1 MAETG
6 YEEILVA
13 LRAAARLSKER
24 FLVGVSAADERE
36 RVTAALAAE
45 GEVVA
50 VTSASTALERL
61 TEESFELVVLD
72 QEGSP
77 PGRGASQLA
86 LPAASEA
93 DLRARPST
101 TSGGQGGVPETR
113 TGTPAQGSPT
123 NNLTAAREIRPFADV
138 VPIIPGDP
146 ALAAEMLAQEAAA
159 VLPRPLPAS
168 DALFRA
174 HLRYLASCRRA
185 RTRALM
191 LDHVIAQNRAALK
204 SIEPALEEA
213 LGAVLEASM
222 TAPVVAVLGDSEL
235 ARIAEG
241 VISQGQADVIVIG
254 LLAADRIEARL
265 REARERAPGAA
276 MVAVD
281 AAPSAGRLSAAI
293 YAGVRAYLGRDF
305 LPRLGRVVAAAATR
319 RRAELTGR
327 QLVET
332 LTRFGFMEEPARSI
346 APPTQDLDASLIAD
360 AASKGETAFVP
371 SAHEVLVV
379 DDEVVV
385 LTVLRELLRRSGY
398 RVTTA
403 ASAEEA
409 IDLMHKRTFDL
420 VLTDKNL
427 PGASGLEVLRVARTL
442 SPPPAVVMITAYSS
456 YDSAVTAL
464 DIGAQ
469 DYIEKPIRDV
479 EALRFRIRR
488 ALSRRNEQLA
498 RSLESGKEAQHRA
511 RIMVVE
517 VEGTR
522 RQLMAE
528 FLGLTYDVVTA
539 ANGEQ
544 ALAQLQQSKF
554 DLVIADRNLP
564 GMSGL
569 RVIEQAQ
576 RLLPHCASVL
586 YTAYP
591 SYETVKEAFELGVD
605 AYLVR
610 PNQDLK
616 ALGEKVAGALRSHGG
631 ILLG

>member
-6 YEEILVA
+6 YPEVIEA

-24 FLVGVSAADERE
+24 FLVGVGNVADRTRISASLE
-36 RVTAALAAE
+36 AE
-45 GEVVA
+45 GEVIEL
-50 VTSASTALERL
+50 ASPDAALERL
-61 TEESFELVVLD
+61 AEESFELVVLD
-72 QEGSP
+72 EGD
-77 PGRGASQLA
+77 GERNLLA
-86 LPAASEA
+86 K
-93 DLRARPST
+93 
-101 TSGGQGGVPETR
+101 
-113 TGTPAQGSPT
+113 
-123 NNLTAAREIRPFADV
+123 AREIRPFADV
-138 VPIIPGDP
+138 VPIIVGDP
-146 ALAAEMLAQEAAA
+146 ARAATMFASEAAA

-168 DALFRA
+168 DALVRA

-191 LDHVIAQNRAALK
+191 LTHVIANNRAALRTVQ
-204 SIEPALEEA
+204 PALEAA
-213 LGAVLEASM
+213 LVSLVEASKQ
-222 TAPVVAVLGDSEL
+222 APVVSVLGDGEL
-235 ARIAEG
+235 ARVAG
-241 VISQGQADVIVIG
+241 GAPSQGQADVIVVG
-254 LLAADRIEARL
+254 LGTADRVELRL
-265 REARERAPGAA
+265 REARDRASGAA
-276 MVAVD
+276 VVAVD
-281 AAPSAGRLSAAI
+281 SVPSQERLSAAV
-293 YAGVRAYLGRDF
+293 YGGVRAYLGRDL
-305 LPRLGRVVAAAATR
+305 LPHLGRVVAAAAMR

-327 QLVET
+327 LMAET
-332 LTRFGFMEEPARSI
+332 LTRFGVMEDAARPV
-346 APPTQDLDASLIAD
+346 APTSLDLDARLIAD
-360 AASKGETAFVP
+360 AASSGPTPIVP

-409 IDLMHKRTFDL
+409 IELMQKRSFDL

-427 PGASGLEVLRVARTL
+427 PGASGLEVLRIARGL
-442 SPPPAVVMITAYSS
+442 DPPPAVVMITGYSS

-498 RSLESGKEAQHRA
+498 RNHEAGKQQKQA

-517 VEGTR
+517 LDPNR
-522 RQLMAE
+522 RQLISE
-528 FLGLTYDVVTA
+528 FLGQSYQVTNA
-539 ANGEQ
+539 TNGEE
-544 ALAQLQQSKF
+544 ALELLQKSQF

-569 RVIEQAQ
+569 RVIEQAH

-591 SYETVKEAFELGVD
+591 SYETVKEAFDLGVD

-610 PNQDLK
+610 PNQDL
-616 ALGEKVAGALRSHGG
+616 ALLAERVAGALRSHGG

>member
-1 MAETG
+1 MSDPGSAEV
-6 YEEILVA
+6 LVA

-24 FLVGVSAADERE
+24 FLVGVAVAADRG
-36 RVTAALAAE
+36 RIVAALGAE
-45 GEVVA
+45 GEVVEMP
-50 VTSASTALERL
+50 SAEIALERL
-61 TEESFELVVLD
+61 AEESFELVVLD
-72 QEGSP
+72 QND
-77 PGRGASQLA
+77 ASA
-86 LPAASEA
+86 ERSVFA
-93 DLRARPST
+93 
-101 TSGGQGGVPETR
+101 
-113 TGTPAQGSPT
+113 
-123 NNLTAAREIRPFADV
+123 AAREIRPFADIV
-138 VPIIPGDP
+138 SVIAGDP
-146 ALAAEMLAQEAAA
+146 AQASEMFSQDATA

-191 LDHVIAQNRAALK
+191 LSHVIARNRAALRTL
-204 SIEPALEEA
+204 EPALEGA
-213 LGAVLEASM
+213 LAGVLEASLLE
-222 TAPVVAVLGDSEL
+222 PVVAVLGDGEL
-235 ARIAEG
+235 ARVAG
-241 VISQGQADVIVIG
+241 GAPSQGQADVIVVG
-254 LLAADRIEARL
+254 LGAADRVELRL
-265 REARERAPGAA
+265 REARHRSAGAA
-276 MVAVD
+276 VVAVD
-281 AAPSAGRLSAAI
+281 STPTAERLSAAV
-293 YAGVRAYLGRDF
+293 YGGVRAYLGRDR
-305 LPRLGRVVAAAATR
+305 LPQLGRVVAAAATR

-327 QLVET
+327 QLAET
-332 LTRFGFMEEPARSI
+332 LTRFGFMEDPARTVP
-346 APPTQDLDASLIAD
+346 APTQDLDARLIAD
-360 AASKGETAFVP
+360 ATAKGPSAIVP

-409 IDLMHKRTFDL
+409 IDLMRKRSFDL

-427 PGASGLEVLRVARTL
+427 PGASGLEVLRIARSL
-442 SPPPAVVMITAYSS
+442 DPPPAVVMITGYSS
-456 YDSAVTAL
+456 YDSAIEAL

-498 RSLESGKEAQHRA
+498 RTRPTAEEKEKRV
-511 RIMVVE
+511 RILVVE
-517 VEGTR
+517 IEGGR

-528 FLGLTYDVVTA
+528 FLGRSYEVSA
-539 ANGEQ
+539 ASNGDD
-544 ALAQLQQSKF
+544 ALSLLQKDHF

-610 PNQDLK
+610 PNEDLK
-616 ALGEKVAGALRSHGG
+616 SLEEKVAGALRSHGG

>member
-6 YEEILVA
+6 YQEIVEA

-24 FLVGVSAADERE
+24 FLVGVVDAIDRARIA
-36 RVTAALAAE
+36 AALGAE
-45 GEVVA
+45 GEVVEL
-50 VTSASTALERL
+50 SSPSLALERL
-61 TEESFELVVLD
+61 AEESFELVVLD
-72 QEGSP
+72 EGS
-77 PGRGASQLA
+77 GESNFLA
-86 LPAASEA
+86 K
-93 DLRARPST
+93 
-101 TSGGQGGVPETR
+101 
-113 TGTPAQGSPT
+113 
-123 NNLTAAREIRPFADV
+123 ARETRPFADV
-138 VPIIPGDP
+138 VPVIVGDP
-146 ALAAEMLAQEAAA
+146 SRVAIMFASEAAA

-168 DALFRA
+168 DALVRA

-191 LDHVIAQNRAALK
+191 LSNVIASNRAALRTV
-204 SIEPALEEA
+204 EPALESALVALVEA
-213 LGAVLEASM
+213 GKRD
-222 TAPVVAVLGDSEL
+222 PVVSVLGDGEL
-235 ARIAEG
+235 ARVVGGAP
-241 VISQGQADVIVIG
+241 SQGQSDVIVVG
-254 LLAADRIEARL
+254 LGSADRVELRL
-265 REARERAPGAA
+265 RDARDRAPGAA
-276 MVAVD
+276 VVAVD
-281 AAPSAGRLSAAI
+281 TVPTPERLSSAV
-293 YAGVRAYLGRDF
+293 YGGVRAYLGRDL
-305 LPRLGRVVAAAATR
+305 LPQLGRVVAAAATR
-319 RRAELTGR
+319 RRGELTGR
-327 QLVET
+327 QMSET
-332 LTRFGFMEEPARSI
+332 LTRFGLMED
-346 APPTQDLDASLIAD
+346 PTRPVPSPSLDLDASLIVD
-360 AASKGETAFVP
+360 VASSGSLPVVP
-371 SAHEVLVV
+371 SSHEVLVV

-409 IDLMHKRTFDL
+409 IELMQKRCFDL

-427 PGASGLEVLRVARTL
+427 PGASGLEVLRVARGL
-442 SPPPAVVMITAYSS
+442 DPPPAVVMITGYSS

-498 RSLESGKEAQHRA
+498 RTRQAGRSVEQA

-517 VEGTR
+517 IDENR
-522 RQLMAE
+522 RKLLAD
-528 FLGLTYDVVTA
+528 FLGQTYQVTTA
-539 ANGEQ
+539 ANGEE
-544 ALAQLQQSKF
+544 ALELLQKSKF

-591 SYETVKEAFELGVD
+591 SYETVKEAFDLGVD

-610 PNQDLK
+610 PNQDLELL
-616 ALGEKVAGALRSHGG
+616 ADRVAGALRSHGG

>member
-6 YEEILVA
+6 YDDILAA

-24 FLVGVSAADERE
+24 FLVGASATAERE
-36 RVTAALAAE
+36 RVAAALGAE

-50 VTSASTALERL
+50 LPSASAALARL
-61 TEESFELVVLD
+61 ADESFELVVLD
-72 QEGSP
+72 EDEANP
-77 PGRGASQLA
+77 PG
-86 LPAASEA
+86 
-93 DLRARPST
+93 
-101 TSGGQGGVPETR
+101 TSPGG
-113 TGTPAQGSPT
+113 SS
-123 NNLTAAREIRPFADV
+123 LTAAREIRPFADV
-138 VPIIPGDP
+138 VPIIAGDP
-146 ALAAEMLAQEAAA
+146 ARAADLFAQEAAA
-159 VLPRPLPAS
+159 VLPRPFPAS

-191 LDHVIAQNRAALK
+191 LDHVISQNRAALK
-204 SIEPALEEA
+204 RIEPALEEA
-213 LGAVLEASM
+213 LATILE
-222 TAPVVAVLGDSEL
+222 TRTGAPVIAVLGDSAL

-241 VISQGQADVIVIG
+241 TAAQGQADVIVIG
-254 LLAADRIEARL
+254 LSGADRVEVRL
-265 REARERAPGAA
+265 REARERAAA
-276 MVAVD
+276 VVAVD
-281 AAPSAGRLSAAI
+281 AAPSPERLTAAI
-293 YAGVRAYLGRDF
+293 YGGVRAYLPREF
-305 LPRLGRVVAAAATR
+305 LPRLGRVAAAAATR

-332 LTRFGFMEEPARSI
+332 LTRFGFMEEPTRAI
-346 APPTQDLDASLIAD
+346 TPPTQDVDASLIAD
-360 AASKGETAFVP
+360 AASKVDTAFVP

-442 SPPPAVVMITAYSS
+442 DPPPAVVMITAYSS

-498 RSLESGKEAQHRA
+498 RSLEAGKTEQHQA

-522 RQLMAE
+522 RQLIAE
-528 FLGLTYDVVTA
+528 FLGRSYEVVTA
-539 ANGEQ
+539 ADGEQ
-544 ALAQLQQSKF
+544 ALGQLQQSKF

-616 ALGEKVAGALRSHGG
+616 TLGDKVAGALRGRGG
-631 ILLG
+631 IMLG

>member
-6 YEEILVA
+6 YEELLA
-13 LRAAARLSKER
+13 AFRAAAHLSKER
-24 FLVGVSAADERE
+24 FLVGVAAASDRA
-36 RVTAALAAE
+36 RVVAALAAE
-45 GEVVA
+45 GEVIA
-50 VTSASTALERL
+50 LTSAEIALERL
-61 TEESFELVVLD
+61 AEESFELVVLD
-72 QEGSP
+72 Q
-77 PGRGASQLA
+77 
-86 LPAASEA
+86 
-93 DLRARPST
+93 
-101 TSGGQGGVPETR
+101 GGLQ
-113 TGTPAQGSPT
+113 Q
-123 NNLTAAREIRPFADV
+123 NILTAAHEIRPFADI
-138 VPIIPGDP
+138 VPIIDGDP
-146 ALAAEMLAQEAAA
+146 AYAAEMFCLEAAA
-159 VLPRPLPAS
+159 VLPRPLPTS

-191 LDHVIAQNRAALK
+191 LSNVIAQNRAALRT
-204 SIEPALEEA
+204 IEPALESA
-213 LGAVLEASM
+213 LVSVLEAGQA
-222 TAPVVAVLGDSEL
+222 APVVTVLGDAEL
-235 ARIAEG
+235 VRVVG
-241 VISQGQADVIVIG
+241 STTSQGQADVIVVG
-254 LLAADRIEARL
+254 LDAGDRVEVRL
-265 REARERAPGAA
+265 REARDRAAGAA
-276 MVAVD
+276 LVTVDSAPTPERLAAAVY
-281 AAPSAGRLSAAI
+281 G
-293 YAGVRAYLGRDF
+293 GVRACLGRDS
-305 LPRLGRVVAAAATR
+305 LPRLGRVVAAAAAR
-319 RRAELTGR
+319 RRAELAGR

-332 LTRFGFMEEPARSI
+332 LTRFGFMEEPARSLP
-346 APPTQDLDASLIAD
+346 APTQDLDAQLIAD
-360 AASKGETAFVP
+360 ATSSGPTAVVP

-385 LTVLRELLRRSGY
+385 LTVLREILRRSGY

-409 IDLMHKRTFDL
+409 IELMHKRSFDL

-427 PGASGLEVLRVARTL
+427 PGASGLEVLRVARSL
-442 SPPPAVVMITAYSS
+442 NPPPAVVMITAYSS

-488 ALSRRNEQLA
+488 ALSRRNEQLERGREPA
-498 RSLESGKEAQHRA
+498 TPEEKQA

-517 VEGTR
+517 VEGSR
-522 RQLMAE
+522 RQLIAE
-528 FLGLTYDVVTA
+528 YLGRTYDVTA
-539 ANGEQ
+539 ALNGEE
-544 ALAQLQQSKF
+544 ALALLQKNQY

-616 ALGEKVAGALRSHGG
+616 SLGEKIAGALRSRGG

>member
-1 MAETG
+1 MAEPG
-6 YEEILVA
+6 HEEILVA

-24 FLVGVSAADERE
+24 FLVGVSDTTERE
-36 RVTAALAAE
+36 RVAAALGAE

-50 VTSASTALERL
+50 LPSAEAALERL
-61 TEESFELVVLD
+61 GEESFELVVLD
-72 QEGSP
+72 E
-77 PGRGASQLA
+77 SQ
-86 LPAASEA
+86 
-93 DLRARPST
+93 
-101 TSGGQGGVPETR
+101 
-113 TGTPAQGSPT
+113 AQQNT
-123 NNLTAAREIRPFADV
+123 LTAAREIRPFADV
-138 VPIIPGDP
+138 VPIIPADP
-146 ALAAEMLAQEAAA
+146 ARAAELFGQEAAA
-159 VLPRPLPAS
+159 VLPRPFPVS

-191 LDHVIAQNRAALK
+191 LDHVITQNRAALRG
-204 SIEPALEEA
+204 IEPALEEA
-213 LGAVLEASM
+213 LGAVLEASRS
-222 TAPVVAVLGDSEL
+222 APVVAVLGDSEL
-235 ARIAEG
+235 ARVSEG

-254 LLAADRIEARL
+254 LGAADRVELRL
-265 REARERAPGAA
+265 REARERAAGAA
-276 MVAVD
+276 VVAVD
-281 AAPSAGRLSAAI
+281 TTPSPERLTAALYG
-293 YAGVRAYLGRDF
+293 GVRAYLGREF

-332 LTRFGFMEEPARSI
+332 LTRFGFMEEPARTI

-360 AASKGETAFVP
+360 AASKEASAFVP

-442 SPPPAVVMITAYSS
+442 VPPPAVVMITAYSS

-498 RSLESGKEAQHRA
+498 RITEAGKEEQRRA
-511 RIMVVE
+511 RVMVVE

-528 FLGLTYDVVTA
+528 FLGRDYEVITA
-539 ANGEQ
+539 SNGEQ
-544 ALAQLQQSKF
+544 ALAQLQQAKF

-616 ALGEKVAGALRSHGG
+616 SLSEKVAGALRSRGG

>member
-6 YEEILVA
+6 YPEVIEA

-24 FLVGVSAADERE
+24 FLVGVGNVADRTRISASLE
-36 RVTAALAAE
+36 AE
-45 GEVVA
+45 GEVIEL
-50 VTSASTALERL
+50 ASPDAALERL
-61 TEESFELVVLD
+61 AEESFELVVLD
-72 QEGSP
+72 EGD
-77 PGRGASQLA
+77 GERNLLA
-86 LPAASEA
+86 KP
-93 DLRARPST
+93 
-101 TSGGQGGVPETR
+101 
-113 TGTPAQGSPT
+113 
-123 NNLTAAREIRPFADV
+123 REIRPFADV
-138 VPIIPGDP
+138 VPIIVGDP
-146 ALAAEMLAQEAAA
+146 ARAATMFASEAAA

-168 DALFRA
+168 DALVRA

-191 LDHVIAQNRAALK
+191 LTHVIANNRAALRTVQ
-204 SIEPALEEA
+204 PALEAA
-213 LGAVLEASM
+213 LVSLVEASKQ
-222 TAPVVAVLGDSEL
+222 APVVSVLGDGEL
-235 ARIAEG
+235 ARVAG
-241 VISQGQADVIVIG
+241 GAPSQGQADVIVVG
-254 LLAADRIEARL
+254 LGTADRVELRL
-265 REARERAPGAA
+265 REARDRASGAA
-276 MVAVD
+276 VVAVD
-281 AAPSAGRLSAAI
+281 SVPSQERLSAAV
-293 YAGVRAYLGRDF
+293 YGGVRAYLGRDL
-305 LPRLGRVVAAAATR
+305 LPHLGRVVAAAAMR

-327 QLVET
+327 LMAET
-332 LTRFGFMEEPARSI
+332 LTRFGVMEDAARPV
-346 APPTQDLDASLIAD
+346 APTSLDLDARLIAD
-360 AASKGETAFVP
+360 AASSGPTPIVP
-371 SAHEVLVV
+371 SAHEV
-379 DDEVVV
+379 
-385 LTVLRELLRRSGY
+385 LLRRSGY

-409 IDLMHKRTFDL
+409 IELMQKRSFDL

-427 PGASGLEVLRVARTL
+427 PGASGLEVLRIARGL
-442 SPPPAVVMITAYSS
+442 DPPPAVVMITGYSS

-498 RSLESGKEAQHRA
+498 RNHEAGKQQKQA

-517 VEGTR
+517 LDPNR
-522 RQLMAE
+522 RQLISE
-528 FLGLTYDVVTA
+528 FLGQSYQVTNA
-539 ANGEQ
+539 TNGEE
-544 ALAQLQQSKF
+544 ALELLQKSQF

-569 RVIEQAQ
+569 RVIEQAH

-591 SYETVKEAFELGVD
+591 SYETVKEAFDLGVD

-610 PNQDLK
+610 PNQDL
-616 ALGEKVAGALRSHGG
+616 ALLAERVAGALRSHGG

>member
-6 YEEILVA
+6 HEEILVA
-13 LRAAARLSKER
+13 LRAAARTSKER
-24 FLVGVSAADERE
+24 FLVGVSASTERE
-36 RVTAALAAE
+36 RVAAALGAE

-50 VTSASTALERL
+50 LPSPELALDRL
-61 TEESFELVVLD
+61 GEESFELVVLD
-72 QEGSP
+72 Q
-77 PGRGASQLA
+77 
-86 LPAASEA
+86 SEA
-93 DLRARPST
+93 QQSI
-101 TSGGQGGVPETR
+101 
-113 TGTPAQGSPT
+113 
-123 NNLTAAREIRPFADV
+123 LTAAREIRPFADV
-138 VPIIPGDP
+138 VPITAGDP
-146 ALAAEMLAQEAAA
+146 AQAAEMFAQEAAA
-159 VLPRPLPAS
+159 VLPRPFPAS

-191 LDHVIAQNRAALK
+191 LDHVIVQNRAALRG
-204 SIEPALEEA
+204 IEPALEEA
-213 LGAVLEASM
+213 LSAVLQAGVA
-222 TAPVVAVLGDSEL
+222 APVVAVLGDSEL
-235 ARIAEG
+235 ARVAEG

-254 LLAADRIEARL
+254 LGAADRVELRL
-265 REARERAPGAA
+265 RDARERAPGAA
-276 MVAVD
+276 VVAVD
-281 AAPSAGRLSAAI
+281 ATPSAERLVTAV
-293 YAGVRAYLGRDF
+293 YGGVRAYLGREL

-327 QLVET
+327 RLVET
-332 LTRFGFMEEPARSI
+332 LTRFGFMEEPAHSI
-346 APPTQDLDASLIAD
+346 PPPIQDLDASLIAD

-409 IDLMHKRTFDL
+409 IDLMRQRTFDL

-498 RSLESGKEAQHRA
+498 RSQETSKEEQRRA
-511 RIMVVE
+511 RIMMVE

-528 FLGLTYDVVTA
+528 FLGRNYDVITA
-539 ANGEQ
+539 QNGEQ
-544 ALAQLQQSKF
+544 ALAQLQQAKF

-616 ALGEKVAGALRSHGG
+616 SLGEKVAGALRSRGG

>member
-1 MAETG
+1 MPETG
-6 YEEILVA
+6 YEDIQVA

-24 FLVGVSAADERE
+24 FLVGMSAAGERE
-36 RVTAALAAE
+36 RVAAALGAE

-50 VTSASTALERL
+50 LHSAERALERL
-61 TEESFELVVLD
+61 AEESFDLVVLD
-72 QEGSP
+72 QDETAGNV
-77 PGRGASQLA
+77 LA
-86 LPAASEA
+86 
-93 DLRARPST
+93 
-101 TSGGQGGVPETR
+101 
-113 TGTPAQGSPT
+113 
-123 NNLTAAREIRPFADV
+123 AAREIRPFADV
-138 VPIIPGDP
+138 VPVFAADP
-146 ALAAEMLAQEAAA
+146 AQATTMFAEEAAA
-159 VLPRPLPAS
+159 VLTRPFPGS

-191 LDHVIAQNRAALK
+191 LEHVIAQHRAALRT
-204 SIEPALEEA
+204 IEPALEEA
-213 LGAVLEASM
+213 LGAALGSS
-222 TAPVVAVLGDSEL
+222 TAPPAVTVLGDGEL
-235 ARIAEG
+235 IRVAEG
-241 VISQGQADVIVIG
+241 LAAQGRPDAVVLG
-254 LLAADRIEARL
+254 LRAADRVEVRL
-265 REARERAPGAA
+265 REARERAAGAA
-276 MVAVD
+276 VVVVD
-281 AAPSAGRLSAAI
+281 AAPSAERLAAAI
-293 YAGVRAYLGRDF
+293 YGGVRAYLVRDS
-305 LPRLGRVVAAAATR
+305 LPRLGRVVAAAAIR

-332 LTRFGFMEEPARSI
+332 LTRFGLMEEGTRAI

-360 AASKGETAFVP
+360 AASRDAAAFVP

-409 IDLMHKRTFDL
+409 IDLMRKRSFDL

-427 PGASGLEVLRVARTL
+427 PGASGLEVLRVAKSL
-442 SPPPAVVMITAYSS
+442 KPPPAVVMITAYSS

-498 RSLESGKEAQHRA
+498 RSLETGKEEQRQA

-528 FLGLTYDVVTA
+528 FLGRSYEVITA
-539 ANGEQ
+539 ANGDE

>member
-6 YEEILVA
+6 YEEVLTA

-24 FLVGVSAADERE
+24 FLIGVAAAAERE
-36 RVTAALAAE
+36 RVATALSAE
-45 GEVVA
+45 GEVITVD
-50 VTSASTALERL
+50 SARAALERL

-72 QEGSP
+72 EEEPLSSRPGSSP
-77 PGRGASQLA
+77 
-86 LPAASEA
+86 
-93 DLRARPST
+93 
-101 TSGGQGGVPETR
+101 
-113 TGTPAQGSPT
+113 GTPLSP
-123 NNLTAAREIRPFADV
+123 LTAAREIRPFADV
-138 VPIIPGDP
+138 VPIIDGQP
-146 ALAAEMLAQEAAA
+146 ARAGEMFAQEAAA
-159 VLPRPLPAS
+159 VLPRPFPAS

-204 SIEPALEEA
+204 GIEPAFEEA
-213 LGAVLEASM
+213 LAGLLEASRG
-222 TAPVVAVLGDSEL
+222 APVVAVLGDSEL
-235 ARIAEG
+235 ARVAEG
-241 VISQGQADVIVIG
+241 VISQGQADVVVIG
-254 LLAADRIEARL
+254 VAAADRIDGRL
-265 REARERAPGAA
+265 REARDRASGAA
-276 MVAVD
+276 VVVVD
-281 AAPSAGRLSAAI
+281 AAATPERLATAI
-293 YAGVRAYLGRDF
+293 YGGVRAYLPREF

-332 LTRFGFMEEPARSI
+332 LTRFGFMEEPARAI

-360 AASKGETAFVP
+360 AASKGDSAFVP

-498 RSLESGKEAQHRA
+498 RSLETSKMGEQRA

-522 RQLMAE
+522 RQLIAE
-528 FLGLTYDVVTA
+528 YLGLNYQVITA
-539 ANGEQ
+539 SNGEQ

-616 ALGEKVAGALRSHGG
+616 ALGDKIAGALRGRGG
-631 ILLG
+631 IMLG

>member
-1 MAETG
+1 MSEPG
-6 YEEILVA
+6 YDEVLAA
-13 LRAAARLSKER
+13 LRMAARLSKER
-24 FLVGVSAADERE
+24 FLIGAANATERE
-36 RVTAALAAE
+36 RAAAALGAE
-45 GEVVA
+45 GEVIA
-50 VTSASTALERL
+50 LPSTAAALERL
-61 TEESFELVVLD
+61 AEESFELVVLD
-72 QEGSP
+72 EGE
-77 PGRGASQLA
+77 GEGANSSLA
-86 LPAASEA
+86 
-93 DLRARPST
+93 
-101 TSGGQGGVPETR
+101 
-113 TGTPAQGSPT
+113 
-123 NNLTAAREIRPFADV
+123 AAREIRPFADI
-138 VPIIPGDP
+138 VPIIAGNPVR
-146 ALAAEMLAQEAAA
+146 ATELFAQEAAA
-159 VLPRPLPAS
+159 VLPRPLPTS

-191 LDHVIAQNRAALK
+191 LDHAIAQNRDALRA
-204 SIEPALEEA
+204 IEPAFEEA
-213 LGAVLEASM
+213 VAAVLAAS
-222 TAPVVAVLGDSEL
+222 TSAPVVAVLGDGEL
-235 ARIAEG
+235 ARVAEG
-241 VISQGQADVIVIG
+241 VMSQGQADVVVLG
-254 LLAADRIEARL
+254 LRAADRIEARL
-265 REARERAPGAA
+265 REARERASGAA
-276 MVAVD
+276 VVAVD
-281 AAPSAGRLSAAI
+281 EAPSPERLAAAI
-293 YAGVRAYLGRDF
+293 YGGVRAYLSREF
-305 LPRLGRVVAAAATR
+305 LPRLGRVVAATATR

-332 LTRFGFMEEPARSI
+332 LTRFGFMEEPATPI

-360 AASKGETAFVP
+360 ATAKGQAAVVP

-409 IDLMHKRTFDL
+409 IDLMHKRAFDL

-442 SPPPAVVMITAYSS
+442 EPPPAVVMITAYSS

-498 RSLESGKEAQHRA
+498 RSQEAGQASERRA

-528 FLGLTYDVVTA
+528 FLGLAYDVITA
-539 ANGEQ
+539 SNGEQ
-544 ALAQLQQSKF
+544 ALAQLQQAKF

>member
-1 MAETG
+1 MAETD
-6 YEEILVA
+6 YQQVVEA
-13 LRAAARLSKER
+13 LRAAARLSRER
-24 FLVGVSAADERE
+24 FLVGVADATDRA
-36 RVTAALAAE
+36 RVSAALAAE
-45 GEVVA
+45 GEVVELVSPDA
-50 VTSASTALERL
+50 ALERL
-61 TEESFELVVLD
+61 AEESFELVVLD
-72 QEGSP
+72 GGEDE
-77 PGRGASQLA
+77 RVLV
-86 LPAASEA
+86 
-93 DLRARPST
+93 RAR
-101 TSGGQGGVPETR
+101 ET
-113 TGTPAQGSPT
+113 
-123 NNLTAAREIRPFADV
+123 RPFADV
-138 VPIIPGDP
+138 VPIIVGDP
-146 ALAAEMLAQEAAA
+146 VRAAAMFASEAAA

-168 DALFRA
+168 EALVRA

-191 LDHVIAQNRAALK
+191 LSHVISSNRAA
-204 SIEPALEEA
+204 IRTVQPALEAALVALAEA
-213 LGAVLEASM
+213 NGQ
-222 TAPVVAVLGDSEL
+222 APVVSVLGDGEL
-235 ARIAEG
+235 ARVVG
-241 VISQGQADVIVIG
+241 SVPSQGQVDVIVVG
-254 LLAADRIEARL
+254 LGAADRVELRL
-265 REARERAPGAA
+265 REARDRASGAA
-276 MVAVD
+276 VVAVD
-281 AAPSAGRLSAAI
+281 SAPAPDRLSSAV
-293 YAGVRAYLGRDF
+293 YGGVRAYLGRDL
-305 LPRLGRVVAAAATR
+305 LPQLGRVVAAVATR

-327 QLVET
+327 QMAET
-332 LTRFGFMEEPARSI
+332 LTRFGVMEDPTRPV
-346 APPTQDLDASLIAD
+346 APPSLDLDAQLIAD
-360 AASKGETAFVP
+360 AASSGPTPVVP

-409 IDLMHKRTFDL
+409 IELMQKRSFDL

-427 PGASGLEVLRVARTL
+427 PGASGLEVLRVARGL
-442 SPPPAVVMITAYSS
+442 DPPPAVVLITGYSS

-498 RSLESGKEAQHRA
+498 RRREAGKQEEQA
-511 RIMVVE
+511 RVMVVE
-517 VEGTR
+517 VDPSR
-522 RQLMAE
+522 RQLISE
-528 FLGLTYDVVTA
+528 FLGRTYQVTVA
-539 ANGEQ
+539 SNGEE
-544 ALAQLQQSKF
+544 ALQLLQKSAF

-591 SYETVKEAFELGVD
+591 SYETVKEAFDLGVD

-616 ALGEKVAGALRSHGG
+616 SLAERVAGALRSHGG

>member
-6 YEEILVA
+6 HEEVLAAI
-13 LRAAARLSKER
+13 RAAARQSRER
-24 FLVGVSAADERE
+24 YLVGVAAAAERA
-36 RVTAALAAE
+36 RVVAALAAE
-45 GEVVA
+45 GEVVELP
-50 VTSASTALERL
+50 SAELALEKL
-61 TEESFELVVLD
+61 TEESFELVVLNQPD
-72 QEGSP
+72 
-77 PGRGASQLA
+77 SQHDVL
-86 LPAASEA
+86 
-93 DLRARPST
+93 
-101 TSGGQGGVPETR
+101 G
-113 TGTPAQGSPT
+113 
-123 NNLTAAREIRPFADV
+123 AAREIRPFADI
-138 VPIIPGDP
+138 VPIIAGNA
-146 ALAAEMLAQEAAA
+146 ALAAEMFAQEAAA
-159 VLPRPLPAS
+159 VLPRPFPVS

-191 LDHVIAQNRAALK
+191 LAHVIAQNRAALRT
-204 SIEPALEEA
+204 IEPALEDA
-213 LGAVLEASM
+213 LAAVTEHSRKP
-222 TAPVVAVLGDSEL
+222 PVVAVLGDGEL
-235 ARIAEG
+235 ARAG
-241 VISQGQADVIVIG
+241 GGTPAKGQADVVVVG
-254 LLAADRIEARL
+254 LAASDRVEPRL
-265 REARERAPGAA
+265 REARDRAAGAA
-276 MVAVD
+276 LLTVD
-281 AAPSAGRLSAAI
+281 AAPTQDRLGAAI
-293 YAGVRAYLGRDF
+293 YGGVRAYLGRDL
-305 LPRLGRVVAAAATR
+305 LPRLARLAMNVAQR

-327 QLVET
+327 QLAET
-332 LTRFGFMEEPARSI
+332 LTRFGFMSEPAQ
-346 APPTQDLDASLIAD
+346 PVPVPTQDLDARLIAD
-360 AASKGETAFVP
+360 ATARSSTAVVP

-385 LTVLRELLRRSGY
+385 LTVLREILRRSGY

-409 IDLMHKRTFDL
+409 IDMMQKRSFDL

-427 PGASGLEVLRVARTL
+427 PGASGLEVLRVARAL
-442 SPPPAVVMITAYSS
+442 NPPPAVVMITGYSS

-488 ALSRRNEQLA
+488 ALSRRNEQLERHQQVA
-498 RSLESGKEAQHRA
+498 KEEPKQF
-511 RIMVVE
+511 RILVVE
-517 VEGTR
+517 IEGSR
-522 RQLMAE
+522 RELMAE
-528 FLGLTYDVVTA
+528 YLGRTYDVTGA
-539 ANGEQ
+539 ANGEE
-544 ALAQLQQSKF
+544 ALILLQKERF

-591 SYETVKEAFELGVD
+591 SYEIVKEAFDLGVD

-616 ALGEKVAGALRSHGG
+616 SLADKVAGALRSRGGG

>member
-24 FLVGVSAADERE
+24 FLVGVAVATERA
-36 RVTAALAAE
+36 RIVNALSAE
-45 GEVVA
+45 GEVVE
-50 VTSASTALERL
+50 VPSAEAALERL
-61 TEESFELVVLD
+61 SDESFELVVID
-72 QEGSP
+72 QTDP
-77 PGRGASQLA
+77 PRNVLA
-86 LPAASEA
+86 
-93 DLRARPST
+93 
-101 TSGGQGGVPETR
+101 
-113 TGTPAQGSPT
+113 
-123 NNLTAAREIRPFADV
+123 AAREIRPFADI
-138 VPIIPGDP
+138 VPIMTGNPT
-146 ALAAEMLAQEAAA
+146 LASEMYSQEASA
-159 VLPRPLPAS
+159 VLPRPLPTS

-191 LDHVIAQNRAALK
+191 LSHVIGHNRAALRT
-204 SIEPALEEA
+204 IEPT
-213 LGAVLEASM
+213 LEAALVSVIEASQL
-222 TAPVVAVLGDSEL
+222 APVITVLGDGEL
-235 ARIAEG
+235 TRIAG
-241 VISQGQADVIVIG
+241 GSPSQGQADVIVVGI
-254 LLAADRIEARL
+254 AATDRIELRL
-265 REARERAPGAA
+265 REARERAAGAA
-276 MVAVD
+276 VVAVD
-281 AAPSAGRLSAAI
+281 ATPSPERLSTAI
-293 YAGVRAYLGRDF
+293 YGGVRAYLNREL
-305 LPRLGRVVAAAATR
+305 LPRLGRIVASAATR
-319 RRAELTGR
+319 RRAELAGR

-332 LTRFGFMEEPARSI
+332 LTRFGFMEEPSRSVP
-346 APPTQDLDASLIAD
+346 APTQDLDASVIAD
-360 AASKGETAFVP
+360 ATSRGPTAIVP

-385 LTVLRELLRRSGY
+385 LTVLREILRRSGY

-409 IDLMHKRTFDL
+409 IDLMQKRTFDL

-427 PGASGLEVLRVARTL
+427 PGASGLEVLRVARGL
-442 SPPPAVVMITAYSS
+442 DPPPAVVMITAYSS

-498 RSLESGKEAQHRA
+498 RNREATKEERA

-517 VEGTR
+517 IEGSR

-528 FLGLTYDVVTA
+528 FLGRTYEVTTA
-539 ANGEQ
+539 ANGED
-544 ALAQLQQSKF
+544 ALVLLLKDRF

-616 ALGEKVAGALRSHGG
+616 ALAEKVENALRSHGG

>member
-6 YEEILVA
+6 HEDILAA

-24 FLVGVSAADERE
+24 FLIGVSASSERE
-36 RVTAALAAE
+36 RAAAALGAE
-45 GEVVA
+45 GEAIAVA
-50 VTSASTALERL
+50 SAADALARL
-61 TEESFELVVLD
+61 REESFELVVLD
-72 QEGSP
+72 EEEPTRQTGSTF
-77 PGRGASQLA
+77 GRGTMA
-86 LPAASEA
+86 
-93 DLRARPST
+93 
-101 TSGGQGGVPETR
+101 
-113 TGTPAQGSPT
+113 
-123 NNLTAAREIRPFADV
+123 AAREIRPFADI
-138 VPIIPGDP
+138 VPIIAADP
-146 ALAAEMLAQEAAA
+146 VRAADMFSQEAAA
-159 VLPRPLPAS
+159 VLPRPFPTS

-191 LDHVIAQNRAALK
+191 LDHAIAQNRAALHTV
-204 SIEPALEEA
+204 EPALEEA
-213 LGAVLEASM
+213 LAAVLEASAR
-222 TAPVVAVLGDSEL
+222 APVVVVLGDNEL
-235 ARIAEG
+235 ARVAEG
-241 VISQGQADVIVIG
+241 VIAQGQADVVVIG
-254 LLAADRIEARL
+254 LGGADRVEARL
-265 REARERAPGAA
+265 REARERAAGAA
-276 MVAVD
+276 IIAVD
-281 AAPSAGRLSAAI
+281 AAASPERFAAAI
-293 YAGVRAYLGRDF
+293 YGGVRAYLARDF

-327 QLVET
+327 HLVET
-332 LTRFGFMEEPARSI
+332 LTRFGVMEEPARAIS
-346 APPTQDLDASLIAD
+346 PPTQDLDASLIAD

-409 IDLMHKRTFDL
+409 IDLMRQRGFDL

-442 SPPPAVVMITAYSS
+442 DPPPAVVMITAYSS

-498 RSLESGKEAQHRA
+498 RNLEASTAEQRRA

-528 FLGLTYDVVTA
+528 YLAQTYDVVTA
-539 ANGEQ
+539 ADGEQ
-544 ALAQLQQSKF
+544 ALVQLQHSRF

-610 PNQDLK
+610 PNQDLQ
-616 ALGEKVAGALRSHGG
+616 ALGEKVAGALRGRGG
-631 ILLG
+631 IMLG